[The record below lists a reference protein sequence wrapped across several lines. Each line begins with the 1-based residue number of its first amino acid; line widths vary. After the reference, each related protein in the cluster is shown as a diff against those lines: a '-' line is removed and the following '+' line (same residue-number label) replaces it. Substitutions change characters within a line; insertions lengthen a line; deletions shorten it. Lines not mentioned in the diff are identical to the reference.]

1 MYPAPKLERAAP
13 RRAAGCVH
21 RRQLIHIEHRR
32 RLLLTCRDPSDSRDA
47 RCRAAL
53 AKRLDQQIPEV
64 GAAQLR
70 RDPPEQHRNGRL
82 LVVEGCARVELRG
95 HPKQGAHIDER
106 RVDRGQLGE
115 GARNHEREHGILAV
129 RGLEIE
135 VALRDLP
142 VTGVVMHCDR
152 QALAQE
158 HLHVVGRGMI
168 ALVVAEQESTCAREV
183 CQGEPFGCRSVDREA
198 EQSREQRAPL
208 RRCPSRGL

>member
-1 MYPAPKLERAAP
+1 LYPAAKL
-13 RRAAGCVH
+13 
-21 RRQLIHIEHRR
+21 
-32 RLLLTCRDPSDSRDA
+32 D
-47 RCRAAL
+47 
-53 AKRLDQQIPEV
+53 
-64 GAAQLR
+64 
-70 RDPPEQHRNGRL
+70 
-82 LVVEGCARVELRG
+82 RVELRG

-115 GARNHEREHGILAV
+115 GARNHEREHGIPAV

-168 ALVVAEQESTCAREV
+168 ALVVAVQESTCAREA
-183 CQGEPFGCRSVDREA
+183 CQGEPFGCRIVDGEA
-198 EQSREQRAPL
+198 EQRWRGRCCPYMGAYLAIETRTFCFVERSRL
-208 RRCPSRGL
+208 RLEADVAYQARRHRNGARIIARDRHSGTLALAFRNLR